1 MLQMTLKEFAI
12 KVRQNKPSMREQPYE
27 IYVIRDEETIFYV
40 GKSVDPEDRLLG
52 HMGMDWHATTTP
64 IGRFIIEQA
73 PASGNWLFLQ
83 YTVEECIPFVHEYR
97 ATLSK
102 ELYAILSMCNPCD
115 VDVAEEALI
124 HLHRPHFN
132 KAMNYNPCPLPEKYR
147 KEPTA
152 NPYGEQLK
160 DYYGIK

>member
-12 KVRQNKPSMREQPYE
+12 KVRQNETGIREQPYE

-40 GKSVDPEDRLLG
+40 GKSVNPEDRLLS
-52 HMGMDWHATTTP
+52 HLGMDWRANSSP

-73 PASGNWLFLQ
+73 PASGDWLFLQ
-83 YTVEECIPFVHEYR
+83 YTV
-97 ATLSK
+97 K
-102 ELYAILSMCNPCD
+102 EMQTILGLCDPCN
-115 VDVAEEALI
+115 VDVAEETLI

-147 KEPTA
+147 KKPTE
-152 NPYGEQLK
+152 NPYSEQLVN
-160 DYYGIK
+160 YYGIK